1 MCLFVRDVK
10 YSSAEVS
17 FITFEWLECLLW
29 RFNVEKWV
37 LWRKAS
43 WQSNEK
49 QLWAQQTHRS
59 YFISQSKEVL
69 HQIFFIFVCVQVKN
83 RNSMANPRPAPPD
96 AFTPSSDSVYSDQFG
111 FYSLDCNVPGLSQ
124 VILDKLKM
132 KDYKDYRWEI
142 HSDVFLRGFL
152 DGLISR
158 VSCLS
163 EPLWRVK
170 AKWGSTL
177 IKKCFRTW
185 RTRLN
190 SAPAAP
196 NSRPTCQIPER
207 WNAASSENTTHV
219 HTHRCICMSA
229 VSWALCP
236 WHVFKV
242 VATATR
248 WKDELFKSFD
258 ITTICQWML
267 MNTIY
272 KMCTHTHTHTEF

>member
-1 MCLFVRDVK
+1 MK
-10 YSSAEVS
+10 YSCTEVS

-37 LWRKAS
+37 VWRKAS
-43 WQSNEK
+43 WRIN
-49 QLWAQQTHRS
+49 QTRNSYEHSKRTAHISSLSQKKFCIKSFSSLCVFRS
-59 YFISQSKEVL
+59 R
-69 HQIFFIFVCVQVKN
+69 VKN
-83 RNSMANPRPAPPD
+83 RNSMANSRPAPPD

-163 EPLWRVK
+163 EPLWREK
-170 AKWGSTL
+170 AKWASTL

-196 NSRPTCQIPER
+196 NYRPTCQIPER
-207 WNAASSENTTHV
+207 WNAASSENT
-219 HTHRCICMSA
+219 THRCICMSA

-242 VATATR
+242 V
-248 WKDELFKSFD
+248 KDQHD
-258 ITTICQWML
+258 GRV
-267 MNTIY
+267 
-272 KMCTHTHTHTEF
+272 